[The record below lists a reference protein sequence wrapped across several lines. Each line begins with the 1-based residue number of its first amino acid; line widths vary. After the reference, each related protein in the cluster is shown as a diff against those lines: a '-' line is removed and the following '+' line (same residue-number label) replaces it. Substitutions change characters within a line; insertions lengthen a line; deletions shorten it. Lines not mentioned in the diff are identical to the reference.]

1 MVLRNNEFGSARCWV
16 LDVTSCYEKGFL
28 SCLHRTVEWPSEMT
42 MTLIC
47 HQPIIVTQIL
57 VTQTNVTLPSALR
70 QLVARWM
77 VDNHQTA
84 VIG

>member
-1 MVLRNNEFGSARCWV
+1 
-16 LDVTSCYEKGFL
+16 
-28 SCLHRTVEWPSEMT
+28 

-70 QLVARWM
+70 QLLVARWM